1 MTDATEIISKAA
13 VEQYE
18 LVRQSGL
25 VNMLDYH
32 GVTYIA
38 EIIGANDLAQISY
51 EDYKILLT
59 NFSTLI
65 AHYGIAQD

>member
-1 MTDATEIISKAA
+1 MTDAEVISKAA

-25 VNMLDYH
+25 VNMLDYCD
-32 GVTYIA
+32 VMYIA
-38 EIIGANDLAQISY
+38 EIIGADNLAQISY

-59 NFSTLI
+59 NFGTLM

>member
-1 MTDATEIISKAA
+1 MTDATEVISKET

-25 VNMLDYH
+25 VNMFDYC

-38 EIIGANDLAQISY
+38 EIIGANDLAQVGR
-51 EDYKILLT
+51 EDYKTLLV

-65 AHYGIAQD
+65 AHYGITQD

>member
-1 MTDATEIISKAA
+1 MTDAEVISKAA

-25 VNMLDYH
+25 VNMLDYCA
-32 GVTYIA
+32 VTYIA
-38 EIIGANDLAQISY
+38 EIIGADDLAQVSY
-51 EDYKILLT
+51 EDYKTLLA
-59 NFSTLI
+59 NFNTLM